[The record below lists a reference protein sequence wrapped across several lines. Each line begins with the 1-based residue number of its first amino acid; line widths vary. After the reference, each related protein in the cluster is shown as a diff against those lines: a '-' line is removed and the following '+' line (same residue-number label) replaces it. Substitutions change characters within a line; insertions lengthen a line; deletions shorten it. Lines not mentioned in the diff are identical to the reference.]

1 MAGYILIL
9 AILILG
15 GAIATVGDRL
25 GSQVGRARLRLFNL
39 RPRDTAVVVTVLT
52 GSLISFLTLAI
63 LFATSDQLRDGV
75 FRIESIQRQRRQAE
89 ADLAE
94 ALTEQ
99 TQIQGELSKA
109 RTELTSA
116 QARLGKINQSL
127 KAAIARQNRTQAQL
141 EKAQVGLKKF
151 SQQATRLRSEIN
163 RLLTEARQLQ
173 AERQRLIGQRNQ
185 AQARFGQ
192 AARQRDQLE
201 RSVTQAQG
209 RLQQAE
215 RQREQLEGAV
225 AQAQARLQQA
235 EQQQTQLEQ
244 EVAQAQSNLKQAE
257 QQQAQ
262 LEQEVAQAQS
272 NLQQAN
278 VQRAQ
283 LLSQQGKLEAE
294 VAALESNRDRLE
306 QNVRALLL
314 GLRRGNIAIRAGQ
327 VLANGVVRDIN
338 NRPAATQA
346 IEQLLREARRTA
358 TGLTKPALGPNQQV
372 VNLTKTDFEQLIR
385 QTSDGR
391 AYAVRLLAVVNYFEG
406 EDKILVIPEV
416 APNQLVFPRGEQVA
430 SVEVNPTEMTDDQIL
445 QQLDYLFV
453 VTNRRAVESG
463 ILRDPLTGTV
473 GSFRQ
478 SDLIKFI
485 LQLKRYNGT
494 INVAAVAPE
503 TIYTSGP
510 LKLELVALQNQ
521 QVIFRSQSA
530 L

>member
-25 GSQVGRARLRLFNL
+25 GSRVGKARLRLFNL

-75 FRIESIQRQRRQAE
+75 FRIEAIQRQRRQAE

-94 ALTEQ
+94 ALDEQ

-151 SQQATRLRSEIN
+151 SQQATRLRSETN
-163 RLLTEARQLQ
+163 RLLTESRQLQ
-173 AERQRLIGQRNQ
+173 AERQRLTGQRNQ

-215 RQREQLEGAV
+215 RQREQLEGSV
-225 AQAQARLQQA
+225 AQAQVRLQ
-235 EQQQTQLEQ
+235 
-244 EVAQAQSNLKQAE
+244 QAE

-294 VAALESNRDRLE
+294 IAALESSRDRLE
-306 QNVRALLL
+306 QNVRVLLL

-338 NRPAATQA
+338 NRPAAIQA
-346 IEQLLREARRTA
+346 IEQLLREGRRTA

-372 VNLTKTDFEQLIR
+372 VNLNKADFEQLIR
-385 QTSDGR
+385 QISDGR

-406 EDKILVIPEV
+406 EDKVLVIPEV

-445 QQLDYLFV
+445 QQLDYLFA

-485 LQLKRYNGT
+485 LQLRRYNGT

-503 TIYTSGP
+503 TVYTSGP